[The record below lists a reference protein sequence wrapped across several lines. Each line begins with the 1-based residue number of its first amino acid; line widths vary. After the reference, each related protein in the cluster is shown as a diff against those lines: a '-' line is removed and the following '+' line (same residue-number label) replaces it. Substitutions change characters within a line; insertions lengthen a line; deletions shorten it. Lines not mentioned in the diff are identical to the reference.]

1 MRAKSPFEDLKDE
14 HVSLLGEMT
23 ELVGRMRDM
32 ANPEKTALGGSAG
45 VLRDGLEMF
54 DHHLHTH
61 FRREEEGLFP
71 EAQRMISGGAQ
82 GADVFGRFFAE
93 EAEDDMGAHATLS
106 ERTSKL
112 LSILA
117 DLEALGG
124 VDEATS
130 RKLLA
135 IGNATAGLLQRHAA
149 KEDSLIFPMI
159 ERSLT
164 PGQVEQVSARLEK
177 IGSARDLT
185 GESPE
190 EGLSQLG
197 G

>member
-1 MRAKSPFEDLKDE
+1 
-14 HVSLLGEMT
+14 
-23 ELVGRMRDM
+23 
-32 ANPEKTALGGSAG
+32 
-45 VLRDGLEMF
+45 
-54 DHHLHTH
+54 
-61 FRREEEGLFP
+61 
-71 EAQRMISGGAQ
+71 MISGGAQ